1 MTANPLF
8 LWKICCIIGHIS
20 VREASF
26 PALKEK
32 TGPSGAVTGGF
43 SMKKILVAALALVM
57 LMTACC
63 AVAEDTV
70 KIGGLSPLTSAV
82 AVYGLAVQA
91 GVDYAVDEINANGGV
106 LGKQIEFVWRD
117 DQGDPAYAVS
127 MFNQLVGEG
136 IDALVGAVTTAPTI
150 AVFNEAAKTGI
161 PAITASASAYE
172 VTNAGN
178 NVFRACFIDPYQGSV
193 AASWAID
200 KLGYKT
206 AAILYDISSDYAQGF
221 RQYFVEY
228 FEANG
233 GKIVADES
241 HNSGDTDFRAQL
253 TNIKKANPDCILLP
267 GFYKEVALIAKQ
279 ARDLGIDAT
288 LLGGDGWQSET
299 LNEMGGKAID
309 GSYVVNHLDDNDP
322 AVQPLKELY
331 RETYG
336 QDATVEL
343 NAYMGHDAFLLLCAA
358 IEKAGTADP
367 EKVAEAMTQ
376 VEVQGLT
383 GTIRMSPEDHNPAG
397 KEAAIQQYKYKDG
410 KVAPYFV
417 EKYSPANPI

>member
-1 MTANPLF
+1 MKKVIAILLTLVLVFSMAACGGGGNDYDEGPI
-8 LWKICCIIGHIS
+8 KIGWVGSQTGDQAVFGTCESNTINMLIDQKNAEGGLLGRELEFVGYDVKGDVNETINATKRLVSQDKVAGIIGPN
-20 VREASF
+20 ASN
-26 PALKEK
+26 
-32 TGPSGAVTGGF
+32 
-43 SMKKILVAALALVM
+43 LAIAM
-57 LMTACC
+57 
-63 AVAEDTV
+63 
-70 KIGGLSPLTSAV
+70 
-82 AVYGLAVQA
+82 A
-91 GVDYAVDEINANGGV
+91 GVLTETHTAGIATVATNTKVTVN
-106 LGKQIEFVWRD
+106 D
-117 DQGDPAYAVS
+117 DGTLNPYSYRV
-127 MFNQLVGEG
+127 
-136 IDALVGAVTTAPTI
+136 
-150 AVFNEAAKTGI
+150 
-161 PAITASASAYE
+161 
-172 VTNAGN
+172 
-178 NVFRACFIDPYQGSV
+178 CFIDPYQGSV
-193 AASWAID
+193 AASWAVD
-200 KLGYKT
+200 KMGYKT

-322 AVQPLKELY
+322 AVQPLKKLY

-383 GTIRMSPEDHNPAG
+383 GTIKMSPEDHNPSG
-397 KEAAIQQYKYKDG
+397 KEAAIQQYKYDEKTG